1 MLEVEAGQLPALP
14 DLGGQVLCGSR
25 MRTSSLTALAS
36 LPDPDPPDPPSG
48 SGSGSI
54 SQRYGSGSGDFS
66 SLKKDANVPSK
77 VISRIFFSN

>member
-25 MRTSSLTALAS
+25 MRTSSLKALSS
-36 LPDPDPPDPPSG
+36 LPYPDPPDPHVFGPPG

-54 SQRYGSGSGDFS
+54 SQRYRMNPDPVTFY
-66 SLKKDANVPSK
+66 
-77 VISRIFFSN
+77 F

>member
-25 MRTSSLTALAS
+25 MRTSSLTALPS
-36 LPDPDPPDPPSG
+36 VPDPDPPDPHVFGP

-54 SQRYGSGSGDFS
+54 SQRYESGSGDL
-66 SLKKDANVPSK
+66 SLTFYLWKMM
-77 VISRIFFSN
+77 

>member
-36 LPDPDPPDPPSG
+36 VPYPDPPDPHVFGP

-54 SQRYGSGSGDFS
+54 SQRYESGSGD
-66 SLKKDANVPSK
+66 L
-77 VISRIFFSN
+77 SRTFYL